1 MKSDAA
7 QAGAAGRALP
17 TDSRLGQR
25 LLRPGD
31 ARLREPLCQALP
43 RPLPLSCG
51 LLLFPTA
58 TFRLRCSVHGGSVSE
73 RGDSAVLRDRRTPR
87 FLRAAC
93 DARRLRGSVAAPPLQ
108 LSACPGI
115 LLRLY
120 RPLALFLSECSSRP
134 CSRRC
139 PPATAPASRRAG
151 TPRGPAG
158 HPASAFPRC
167 VLRAP
172 RVVRRLV
179 ANVAG
184 GGISGALLGAVMGTA
199 SPSFRPGGAVRSH
212 VRCCSPAAGVGQPPQ
227 WWQRRSARPAP
238 GPRGMCTVWQLRGGG
253 FPSPPWRRDSHSPGL
268 SVREEPRPRT
278 FAPSTFSRWLRLDF
292 PLSATF
298 DDVCLG
304 LAELFRPVGLWF
316 PPNLG
321 TFGHYCLKSCSFPR
335 PSRALCPCPAPHA
348 PRLGDF
354 RETSK
359 AHDQTEAGHRTIP
372 LSVFHSNVALF
383 ICLFIYF

>member
-1 MKSDAA
+1 ML
-7 QAGAAGRALP
+7 QAGAFLELCWEP
-17 TDSRLGQR
+17 SW
-25 LLRPGD
+25 
-31 ARLREPLCQALP
+31 ARP
-43 RPLPLSCG
+43 RPPSAREAPSVRTSGAAPRRRESASLPS
-51 LLLFPTA
+51 
-58 TFRLRCSVHGGSVSE
+58 GGSA
-73 RGDSAVLRDRRTPR
+73 D
-87 FLRAAC
+87 
-93 DARRLRGSVAAPPLQ
+93 
-108 LSACPGI
+108 
-115 LLRLY
+115 
-120 RPLALFLSECSSRP
+120 
-134 CSRRC
+134 
-139 PPATAPASRRAG
+139 PPA
-151 TPRGPAG
+151 
-158 HPASAFPRC
+158 
-167 VLRAP
+167 
-172 RVVRRLV
+172 
-179 ANVAG
+179 
-184 GGISGALLGAVMGTA
+184 
-199 SPSFRPGGAVRSH
+199 
-212 VRCCSPAAGVGQPPQ
+212 
-227 WWQRRSARPAP
+227 PAP